1 MIIFVVHIVEHMY
14 IEKTFNALKGLG
26 TRAGAWVVPPG
37 SF

>member
-14 IEKTFNALKGLG
+14 IEKIFNALKGLG
-26 TRAGAWVVPPG
+26 TRAGARVAPPG